1 MAIVKASYTKSRAGA
16 KASIRYIEHRPGKD
30 GAKITRP
37 LFGIDGL
44 MGRDQ
49 AYRLINEAGEGSFF
63 YRFALSP
70 DPKLEDTKRD
80 LYLREVT
87 EKTMQTLM
95 ARLKQEVAWV
105 AAEHDDHAPNRHVH
119 VVAVVPGKL
128 YPQDFQA
135 MLQRATEAALFQRK
149 ERDLAREQQPR
160 RWLARARWLTR
171 AQAAPGFAR
180 EFPIYSAK
188 GAGRQLAHV
197 RPANTFQTCLHCGY
211 LQVTPLSKGVQTCL
225 RCGWKLYQPPL
236 QRLNIKEAQWER

>member
-16 KASIRYIEHRPGKD
+16 KASIRYIAHRPGKD
-30 GAKITRP
+30 GAKITRN

-44 MGRDQ
+44 MGREQ

-63 YRFALSP
+63 YRFVLSP
-70 DPKLEDTKRD
+70 DPKEEDMRRD
-80 LYLREVT
+80 LHLRGIT
-87 EKTMQTLM
+87 EQTMQTLM
-95 ARLKQEVAWV
+95 ARLNQEVAWV
-105 AAEHDDHAPNRHVH
+105 AAEHDDHAPHRHVH
-119 VVAVVPGKL
+119 VVAVIPGKL

-160 RWLARARWLTR
+160 QWLTR

-180 EFPIYSAK
+180 EFPLYSAK

-197 RPANTFQTCLHCGY
+197 RPANTFQTCFHCGN
-211 LQVTPLSKGVQTCL
+211 LQVTPLSKRVQTCL

>member
-30 GAKITRP
+30 GAKITRN

-44 MGRDQ
+44 MGREQ

-63 YRFALSP
+63 YRFVLSP
-70 DPKLEDTKRD
+70 DPKEEDMRRD
-80 LYLREVT
+80 LHLRGIT
-87 EKTMQTLM
+87 EQTMQTLM
-95 ARLKQEVAWV
+95 ARLNQEVAWV
-105 AAEHDDHAPNRHVH
+105 AAEHDDHAPHRHVH

-160 RWLARARWLTR
+160 QWLTRARWLTR

-188 GAGRQLAHV
+188 GAGSKVAHM
-197 RPANTFQTCLHCGY
+197 RPAYTIQTCFHCGY
-211 LQVTPLSKGVQTCL
+211 LQVKPLFRDVQTCL
-225 RCGWKLYQPPL
+225 RCGWKLYQRPL